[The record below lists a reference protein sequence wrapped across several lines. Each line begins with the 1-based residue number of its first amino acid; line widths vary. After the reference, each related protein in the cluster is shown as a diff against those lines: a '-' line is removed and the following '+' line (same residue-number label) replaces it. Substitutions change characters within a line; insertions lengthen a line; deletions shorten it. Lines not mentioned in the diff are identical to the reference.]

1 MIGDLDRR
9 LEALAEAV
17 DLADGRLDS
26 ERVQAARAV
35 VERAGQRL
43 GLGVDDTVIA
53 LAGPTGAGKS
63 TVFNSLAG
71 EDLVEAGRRRPT
83 TSHATAAVWGDAG
96 RELLDWLEV
105 PRRHNASNG
114 DLSGLVLLD
123 LPDYDSV
130 EIDHRLEVER
140 LIGIVDLLVWIVDPQ
155 KYADAALHNRYLR
168 GLAEYE
174 ESMFVVLNQSDTLSR
189 SAVEACRDDLR
200 RLLGDDGLDGVP
212 VLVAS
217 ALKGVGLPELREE
230 LAKRVKLRTAAAA
243 RLSADVVTV
252 ATALAAEGGGKAAG
266 VDDREREH
274 LVTALAGAAGVPTV
288 VDAVRRAHLRRGILA
303 CGWPFAR
310 WVRRLRPDPLRR
322 LRLSDRPGEERHTSV
337 PSGTPVQREQVAA
350 ATRLLAA
357 GASEGLPPPWP
368 AHVRSA
374 ATAREDEVAER
385 LDRAVA
391 GADLHMTRPRWWHV
405 LSFLQWVLALV
416 AAAGALWLLALVLL
430 GFLQLEDVVPL
441 PEIGEIPVPTALLL
455 GGALAGM
462 LLALLARLVN
472 GAGARRRARR
482 AERSLRARV
491 EAVGDE
497 LVIGPVNEELAVHDR
512 LYDAL
517 ARARGEGRR
526 RLRLPS

>member
-1 MIGDLDRR
+1 MSADLDRR

-17 DLADGRLDS
+17 DLADGRLDD

-71 EDLVEAGRRRPT
+71 ESLVAVSRRRPT
-83 TSHATAAVWGDAG
+83 TSVATAAVWGDAG

-105 PRRHNASNG
+105 PRRHTASNG

-140 LIGIVDLLVWIVDPQ
+140 LIGLVDLLVWIVDPQ
-155 KYADAALHNRYLR
+155 KYADSALHDRYLR

-174 ESMFVVLNQSDTLSR
+174 ESMFVVLNQSDVLPR

-200 RLLGDDGLDGVP
+200 RLLSEDGLDGVP
-212 VLVAS
+212 VLAAS
-217 ALKGVGLPELREE
+217 ALTGEGLPELREE
-230 LAKRVKLRTAAAA
+230 LTKRVKLRTAAAA

-252 ATALAAEGGGKAAG
+252 STALAAEGGGTAAG
-266 VDDREREH
+266 IHDRDREH
-274 LVTALAGAAGVPTV
+274 LVTALSGAAGVPTV
-288 VDAVRRAHLRRGILA
+288 VDAVRRAHRRRGILA

-337 PSGTPVQREQVAA
+337 PSATPVQREQVTA

-357 GASEGLPPPWP
+357 GAADGLPPPWP

-374 ATAREDEVAER
+374 ATAREDELAER

-391 GADLHMTRPRWWHV
+391 GADLHMTRPRWWRG
-405 LSFLQWVLALV
+405 LSFLQSVLALV
-416 AAAGALWLLALVLL
+416 TAAGALWLLALVLL
-430 GFLQLEDVVPL
+430 GFLRIEDVVPL
-441 PEIGEIPVPTALLL
+441 PEVGGIPIPTALLL

-472 GAGARRRARR
+472 GAGARRRARK

-491 EAVGDE
+491 EAVGAD
-497 LVIGPVNEELAVHDR
+497 LVIGPIEEALAVHDR

-517 ARARGEGRR
+517 ARARGEGGGR
-526 RLRLPS
+526 RLGR